1 MELKYLF
8 IFVATVVFVAVLLS
22 VLFGIPYIYTICGF
36 SAWAAM
42 GHLITIDDDRLGGF
56 SNPEED
62 KNLWN
67 LSLLLLLL
75 KFVVLAV
82 LLLVALNIPSVS
94 QLGA

>member
-1 MELKYLF
+1 
-8 IFVATVVFVAVLLS
+8 
-22 VLFGIPYIYTICGF
+22 
-36 SAWAAM
+36 M